1 MRQIGLAVVPAL
13 SFFAAPFVVEPQLA
27 GKAYRI
33 GVLNAGIAGRPVVNE
48 PSPTFRR
55 GSDTSLRRRT
65 LTSTVVYDQHHS
77 KARLPGHHLR
87 VGGCGFL

>member
-1 MRQIGLAVVPAL
+1 MRRIALAVLLTLGLFLVP
-13 SFFAAPFVVEPQLA
+13 LA
-27 GKAYRI
+27 GGSQQAGKVYRI

-48 PSPTFRR
+48 PSPAFRR
-55 GSDTSLRRRT
+55 GSDASLHRRT